1 MKRGRVRNENIANPE
16 ATAKAP
22 PRQGE
27 ARLRFERREGERT
40 HLASNYAAYPFHLT
54 RPLYFD
60 AGWPALP
67 TVLLQSAS
75 GGLFQGDR
83 LILEVSVGA
92 CAAAHVTTQ
101 SATKVHSMERDRA
114 VQATR
119 LVVEAGGHL
128 ELLAD
133 AGILFPDSHV
143 ETTTTLALGEG
154 ASAIL
159 AESFLWHDP
168 KGGDAPRF
176 ALMAATVEAS
186 GADGRLLM
194 LDRYRIGRP
203 KDDEASR
210 AFWRASK
217 AQGSLYA
224 FGKPAGGEPLV
235 DGLRAALAGLD
246 GAYAGVSALPN
257 EAGAYVR
264 VLAADGSVVRAA
276 QERAWRAAR
285 RLLTGKDARVSW
297 QK

>member
-1 MKRGRVRNENIANPE
+1 MSNKNFADLR
-16 ATAKAP
+16 ATAKAS

-40 HLASNYAAYPFHLT
+40 HLASNYAAYPFHVT

-60 AGWPALP
+60 AGWPELP

-83 LILEVSVGA
+83 LTLEVSVGEG
-92 CAAAHVTTQ
+92 AAAHVTTQ

-119 LVVEAGGHL
+119 LVVEAGGHA

-133 AGILFPDSHV
+133 ASILFPDSHV
-143 ETTTTLALGEG
+143 ETTTTLGLGAG
-154 ASAIL
+154 ASAII

-168 KGGDAPRF
+168 KGGDAPSF

-203 KDDEASR
+203 KDDAANL
-210 AFWRASK
+210 AFWRANK
-217 AQGSLYA
+217 AQGALYA
-224 FGKPAGGEPLV
+224 FGKAVGDEPLAE
-235 DGLRAALAGLD
+235 GLRAALAGLE

-257 EAGAYVR
+257 AAGAYVR
-264 VLAADGSVVRAA
+264 VLAADGSVVRAV

-285 RLLTGKDARVSW
+285 RLLTGRGARVSW
-297 QK
+297 RK

>member
-1 MKRGRVRNENIANPE
+1 LLTLRL
-16 ATAKAP
+16 P
-22 PRQGE
+22 PRRRRAKG
-27 ARLRFERREGERT
+27 RRGRREGERT
-40 HLASNYAAYPFHLT
+40 HLASNYAAYPFHVT

-83 LILEVSVGA
+83 LTLEVSVGEG
-92 CAAAHVTTQ
+92 AAAHVTTQ

-119 LVVEAGGHL
+119 LSVEAGGHL

-133 AGILFPDSHV
+133 ASILFPDCHV
-143 ETTTTLALGEG
+143 ETATTVTLGEG

-194 LDRYRIGRP
+194 LDRYRIELP
-203 KDDEASR
+203 EDDEASR
-210 AFWRASK
+210 AFWHANK

-224 FGKPAGGEPLV
+224 FGKPAGGEPLI
-235 DGLRAALAGLD
+235 DGLHAALAGLE
-246 GAYAGVSALPN
+246 GAYAGASALPN

-285 RLLTGKDARVSW
+285 RLITGNDARISW
-297 QK
+297 RK